1 MTAYDFR
8 PEFEARI
15 LDGSKTFTL
24 RAPSGKRPPDVGK
37 SVQIYVGL
45 RSFLARKIAERRCVL
60 RARLTLT
67 PTGVLR
73 VSDLTHLEAAQA
85 LARLLEG
92 LEQSDARAADNL
104 PKFAAMDGFEDY
116 AAFYDFHLETE
127 RRHKRPTPKGRI
139 VRDLIAWGHV

>member
-8 PEFEARI
+8 PQFEKPI

-37 SVQIYVGL
+37 PVQIYVGL
-45 RSFLARKIAERRCVL
+45 RSLLARKIAERRCVL
-60 RARLTLT
+60 RARLILT

-73 VSDLTHLEAAQA
+73 VTDVTHLEAAQA

-92 LEQSDARAADNL
+92 LEQSDARATENL
-104 PKFAAMDGFEDY
+104 QKLAALDGFEDY
-116 AAFYDFHLETE
+116 AAFYAFHLDTE
-127 RRHKRPTPKGRI
+127 QRHKRRTPRGRI